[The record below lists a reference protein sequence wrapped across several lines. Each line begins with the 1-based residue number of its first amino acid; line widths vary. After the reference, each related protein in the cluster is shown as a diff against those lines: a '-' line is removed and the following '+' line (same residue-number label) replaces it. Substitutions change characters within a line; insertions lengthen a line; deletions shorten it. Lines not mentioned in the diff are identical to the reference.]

1 MNWLTDIKDSD
12 KVALLIL
19 LLGVG
24 VCMACTVCYMIV
36 VYHSGTLYEAVEDRA
51 LAGIKDFFAVGTSL
65 IAGALLALKL
75 QSKSENQLP
84 PPKDEPPKP

>member
-19 LLGVG
+19 LLGVL
-24 VCMACTVCYMIV
+24 VCMACTVCYLVV

-51 LAGIKDFFAVGTSL
+51 LTGIKDFFAVGTSL

-75 QSKSENQLP
+75 QSKNDAPLP

>member
-1 MNWLTDIKDSD
+1 MKFLDDIKDAD

-19 LLGVG
+19 VLGV
-24 VCMACTVCYMIV
+24 VICFACTVCYLVV

-65 IAGALLALKL
+65 ITASLLAIKL
-75 QSKSENQLP
+75 QPKGDSPQLP
-84 PPKDEPPKP
+84 PEPPKP

>member
-1 MNWLTDIKDSD
+1 MKFLDDIKDAD

-19 LLGVG
+19 ALGVA
-24 VCMACTVCYMIV
+24 VCFTCTACYLIV

-75 QSKSENQLP
+75 QSKGDGGNQP
-84 PPKDEPPKP
+84 PQVKP